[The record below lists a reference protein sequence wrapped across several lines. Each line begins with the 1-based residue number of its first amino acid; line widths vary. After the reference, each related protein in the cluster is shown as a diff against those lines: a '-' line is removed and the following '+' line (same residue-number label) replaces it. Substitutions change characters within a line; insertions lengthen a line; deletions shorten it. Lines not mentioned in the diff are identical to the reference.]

1 MSNLEENEEASH
13 TDFWG
18 EIILGKGNLWCR
30 SLKKEHVWEILGM
43 ERRPVGRQS
52 EWVMVRG
59 KLAVLT
65 GSMVVQ

>member
-18 EIILGKGNLWCR
+18 ERVLGKGNLLCS

-52 EWVMVRG
+52 EWVMVKG
-59 KLAVLT
+59 KLTVLT
-65 GSMVVQ
+65 GSKVVQ